1 MDRQY
6 FVESIIDASDGD
18 ESYSYAIVC
27 VEQGQARTVC
37 MGVQSRAEAQ
47 KIANGLTWYETF
59 LEGRSQCHRQR
70 YLLNPRDARGLKTRL
85 SSW

>member
-6 FVESIIDASDGD
+6 FVESIIDASEGD

-37 MGVQSRAEAQ
+37 MGVQSRSEAQ

-59 LEGRSQCHRQR
+59 LEGSI
-70 YLLNPRDARGLKTRL
+70 YMPRTKIADKTKRRRRAKE
-85 SSW
+85 

>member
-6 FVESIIDASDGD
+6 FVESIIDASEGD

-27 VEQGQARTVC
+27 VEQCQARTVC

-59 LEGRSQCHRQR
+59 LEGSISMPPTKISEKPKRRKR
-70 YLLNPRDARGLKTRL
+70 AKE
-85 SSW
+85 